1 MLNMNCKNYIL
12 AAMLLSLA
20 ACVSPTVEEH
30 VLQGEAQGST
40 YRIVYLGEGITGADK
55 SIDSLF
61 KVFDNSLSA
70 WVPQSLL
77 SRLNAGDTII
87 PDQHFVQVW
96 KSSLDAFNTSAGYFD
111 PSVGSLVQAWG
122 FGFKGTTPFP
132 DSSKIESLLQKKIF
146 GRLSLPE
153 VSVPYFLPKDGI
165 ELDFN
170 AIAQGYTVDVIADWF
185 LSKGA
190 SRFMVEVG
198 GEVRT
203 AGLNKSHKPWRIGID
218 KPVENPNGRPL
229 QVILNVEDM
238 ALATSG
244 SYRKFRMD
252 NGKRYSH
259 AIDPFTGYP
268 VSHSLL
274 SVSVLAKDAA
284 TADAI
289 ATVFLILGEEKAMA
303 LAAELGLEAY
313 FISDGGELGLKI
325 SMTPGFQSFILQD
338 VFE

>member
-1 MLNMNCKNYIL
+1 MNFKTFIA
-12 AAMLLSLA
+12 AAMLFSLA
-20 ACVSPTVEEH
+20 ACISPTLEEH

-40 YRIVYLGEGITGADK
+40 YRIVYLGENIADADK

-61 KVFDNSLSA
+61 EVIDNSLSA
-70 WVPQSLL
+70 WVSTSLL
-77 SRLNAGDTII
+77 SRLNSGDTII
-87 PDQHFVQVW
+87 PDKHFVQVW
-96 KSSLDAFNTSAGYFD
+96 RSSLDAFNESSGYFD

-122 FGFKGTTPFP
+122 FGFKGTTPLP
-132 DSSKIESLLQKKIF
+132 DSLQVDNLLQKKIF
-146 GRLSLPE
+146 GSLSLPE
-153 VSVPYFLPKDGI
+153 VSVPYFLPNNGV

-170 AIAQGYTVDVIADWF
+170 AIAQGYTVDVIVDW
-185 LSKGA
+185 LS
-190 SRFMVEVG
+190 SRGMTRYMVEVG

-203 AGLNKSHKPWRIGID
+203 AGLNKSNKPWRIGID

-244 SYRKFRMD
+244 SYRKFRVD

-274 SVSVLAKDAA
+274 SVSVLTKDA
-284 TADAI
+284 TSADAY
-289 ATVFLILGEEKAMA
+289 ATVFLILGEEKALS
-303 LAAELGLEAY
+303 LASALGLEAY
-313 FISDGGELGLKI
+313 FISDDGEQGLRTT
-325 SMTPGFQSFILQD
+325 MTPGFQAFVLQD